1 MITGMV
7 KYDEGRIRIKVRGF
21 RGRER
26 EVEAV
31 IDTGY
36 TGSLTLPSVL
46 ISPLG
51 LRFRSVERALLAD
64 GSECL
69 FDVYHGKVVWDR
81 QMRRVLVEEA
91 DTEPLIGMRL
101 LRGHE
106 LRMQVRYRGLVS
118 IRRLPRR

>member
-51 LRFRSVERALLAD
+51 LRFRSVERA
-64 GSECL
+64 C
-69 FDVYHGKVVWDR
+69 WP
-81 QMRRVLVEEA
+81 
-91 DTEPLIGMRL
+91 T
-101 LRGHE
+101 
-106 LRMQVRYRGLVS
+106 VRNAFLMCITAR
-118 IRRLPRR
+118 